1 MRTVFGWTFTVN
13 SQTHKDVY
21 LLHPVTQNIVS
32 KTFCVVQRIAQ
43 DAQKLRNLENL

>member
-32 KTFCVVQRIAQ
+32 KTFCVAQRIAQ
-43 DAQKLRNLENL
+43 EVKEFRKCII